1 MWLAAVVALVLA
13 AGEWLRAPGPW
24 PVVFASGGAIAIA
37 GMVILGRDPDGARW
51 SALLTAWLA
60 AALALALGATEVHRA
75 SLRRDWSV
83 EESRLAT
90 RAEQQ
95 TLHGLDALGDR
106 LTQLV
111 GEAVRLGPMP
121 PERGF
126 DAMAALIPRNGPDIA
141 LALLD
146 ARGRPEVWAG
156 RHRLPLVQSSDS
168 VVLRRSAFYAIL
180 EVRRHRPGG
189 GTALGAVLLG
199 ADAAVPAAPASLA
212 GSIAEGLGVGV
223 GFEPAGGSGAG
234 GALWPA
240 VHPVLRV
247 TLDPRAPGDA
257 VSALLDRAGLV
268 LGLLLLAFVIAAAA
282 AASQIPARYLVLA
295 LLSWLV
301 VRAPLDQALRLEQPF
316 SSASFYSPLLG
327 FLSSSAGSLA
337 IAGTLG
343 LVVFVGAWRARFRRG
358 RLSLAVAVLLLLA
371 TPYVVREL
379 GRGIRPPA
387 ADVPLS
393 LWLTWHLALLATA
406 AALLTAAAALQR
418 TEPVARRAKL
428 FAGLGAAWGL
438 GAAVVGVLAY
448 TGSPAWP
455 TWYTAL
461 WLPAGLLATRP
472 APRLWTILVIGV
484 VAGAGASLMTWGA
497 AITGRTAVALRD
509 VAALGSAP
517 DSAAGPLLADFSQQV
532 ARQPPGDAASL
543 YRLWRGS
550 SLRREGYPA
559 RLTIWSDG
567 RVLDDVVLDGL
578 SVTDSA
584 LAALAG
590 SADSVGRF
598 TVARLAA
605 SPGAHYLLAMKLDP
619 ARTLTVA
626 IGPRSVLIAPAPLGR
641 LLETGPAR
649 STLYRLSL
657 TPAAADRIIVGAQW
671 RREGWALR
679 SVQPVTLPDG
689 PVDAN
694 VLIPIGRPGS
704 IYVRGALLI
713 LVDVAIIWLFW
724 LGAERAAGAVR
735 ERRRWRLLLGSYQAR
750 LAVAL
755 GVFFLT
761 PAALLALLSI
771 RQLTGEAAQTRDLV
785 LQQVLRDATPL
796 GGFAGKPGDA
806 SLGSGLALQ
815 AHRVDADLGLYR
827 DGQLTASSDP
837 LLVDLAVFPRLL
849 DADAFHSIHLDG
861 DLTAAPRS
869 GAGPARAGYAA
880 AGLATGGMPVVVATV
895 APASDRALRERQ
907 ADVGYTLVLVTLL
920 GVLASLG
927 AARAAARA
935 LSQPVADLRD
945 SAIAFGRGDPVPPAR
960 RAPPQEFAPVFD
972 AFGRM
977 AADVRASQA
986 ALEAA
991 RRRTE
996 LVLATVST
1004 GVIALDAKG
1013 HVLLANHQAAEALGG
1028 PLMAGSGFRQAMSG
1042 EWAPLGTMVE
1052 RMLAQGSENEGGIEV
1067 DVGDRRYVVRVASLG
1082 GELGGLVLAVTDVT
1096 EATRAARVLAWA
1108 DVANQIAHAIKN
1120 PLTPLRLGMQHLA
1133 RVREERP
1140 EQFDATLR
1148 ETSARILAEIDRLD
1162 AIARA
1167 FARFAAPSA
1176 ETLPLEAV
1184 EVAATLQEVAAL
1196 YHLAPGVTV
1205 LTDAPPGATV
1215 LARREELTEVLL
1227 NLCDNAANAGA
1238 TAIAMRVLDGLL
1250 TVQDN
1255 GRGIAPEHVARIF
1268 EPRFSTTSSGSGL
1281 GLAIVRRVVEGWG
1294 GTVTADSRPRHG
1306 TTFYIRF
1313 QPVTNVPAGRG
1324 E

>member
-1 MWLAAVVALVLA
+1 MWLLAVVVLALA

-24 PVVFASGGAIAIA
+24 PVVFTSGAAVAIA
-37 GMVILGRDPDGARW
+37 GMAILGRDLDGVRW
-51 SALLTAWLA
+51 SSLVTAWLA
-60 AALALALGATEVHRA
+60 AALSLALGATEVHRA
-75 SLRRDWSV
+75 SLQRDWSV

-95 TLHGLDALGDR
+95 TLRALSALGDR
-106 LTQLV
+106 LTHLA
-111 GEAVRLGPMP
+111 GEATGLGALP
-121 PERGF
+121 PERAF
-126 DAMAALIPRNGPDIA
+126 DAMSALIPQTGPDIA
-141 LALLD
+141 LALFD
-146 ARGRPEVWAG
+146 ASGRPEVWAG
-156 RHRLPLVQSSDS
+156 THRLPLVSLADS

-189 GTALGAVLLG
+189 GTALGTGLLR
-199 ADAAVPAAPASLA
+199 ADAAVPARPASLA
-212 GSIAEGLGVGV
+212 GSIAEDLGVGV
-223 GFEPAGGSGAG
+223 GFEPAGAPGAP
-234 GALWPA
+234 GARWPA
-240 VHPVLRV
+240 VGPVLRV
-247 TLDPRAPGDA
+247 TLDPRAPGEA

-268 LGLLLLAFVIAAAA
+268 LGLLLLGFVIAAAA
-282 AASQIPARYLVLA
+282 SAPQIPARYLVLA

-301 VRAPLDQALRLEQPF
+301 VRAPLDEALGLEQPF
-316 SSASFYSPLLG
+316 SSASFSSPLFG
-327 FLSSSAGSLA
+327 FLSSSAGSLV

-358 RLSLAVAVLLLLA
+358 ALSTAAAALLLVA
-371 TPYVVREL
+371 TPYLVREL

-393 LWLTWHLALLATA
+393 LWLTWHLALLVTA
-406 AALLTAAAALQR
+406 AALLAAAAALQR
-418 TEPVARRAKL
+418 TEPAGPRTRRL
-428 FAGLGAAWGL
+428 AGLGAAWGC

-455 TWYTAL
+455 TWYTLL
-461 WLPAGLLATRP
+461 WFPAVLLATRP
-472 APRLWTILVIGV
+472 APRLWTILAIGV

-497 AITGRTAVALRD
+497 AITGRTTVALRD
-509 VAALGSAP
+509 VATLGTAP
-517 DSAAGPLLADFSQQV
+517 DAAAGPLLEDLSQQV
-532 ARQPPGDAASL
+532 ARQPPGDAAAL

-550 SLRREGYPA
+550 ALRLEAYPA
-559 RLTIWSDG
+559 RLTIWSGG
-567 RVLDDVVLDGL
+567 RILDDVVLDGL
-578 SVTDSA
+578 SVTDST

-590 SADSVGRF
+590 SADSLGRH
-598 TVARLAA
+598 TVARQFL
-605 SPGAHYLLAMKLDP
+605 SPGAHYVLSMRLDL

-626 IGPRSVLIAPAPLGR
+626 IGPRSVLIPPAPLGR

-657 TPAAADRIIVGAQW
+657 TPAAADRVSWGPGW

-679 SVQPVTLPDG
+679 SVRSVTLPRG

-724 LGAERAAGAVR
+724 LGAERTAGAVR
-735 ERRRWRLLLGSYQAR
+735 ERRRWPLLLGSYQAR
-750 LAVAL
+750 LAMAL
-755 GVFFLT
+755 GVFFVT
-761 PAALLALLSI
+761 PAALLAVLSI

-785 LQQVLRDATPL
+785 LQRVLRDATPT
-796 GGFAGKPGDA
+796 GGFTGELGDA
-806 SLGSGLALQ
+806 SLGAGLALQ
-815 AHRVDADLGLYR
+815 AHRIDADLGLYR
-827 DGQLTASSDP
+827 DGLLAAASDP
-837 LLVDLAVFPRLL
+837 LLADLAVFPRLL
-849 DADAFHSIHLDG
+849 DAEAFHSIHLDG
-861 DLTAAPRS
+861 DLTAAPPS

-880 AGLATGGMPVVVATV
+880 AGLARGDVPVVIATV

-945 SAIAFGRGDPVPPAR
+945 SALAFGRGAPGPLLR

-1004 GVIALDAKG
+1004 GVIALDAEG
-1013 HVLLANHQAAEALGG
+1013 HVLLAN
-1028 PLMAGSGFRQAMSG
+1028 RQAKEAVGATLEVGGGFGGMMSG
-1042 EWAPLGTMVE
+1042 DWVPLRTMVG
-1052 RMLAQGSENEGGIEV
+1052 RMLAQRGEHEGGLEV
-1067 DVGDRRYVVRVASLG
+1067 DAGDRRYVVRVASLG

-1108 DVANQIAHAIKN
+1108 DVANQVVHAIKN
-1120 PLTPLRLGMQHLA
+1120 PLTPLRLGIQHLA
-1133 RVREERP
+1133 RVRDERP
-1140 EQFDATLR
+1140 DLFDATLR
-1148 ETSARILAEIDRLD
+1148 ETSARILSEIDRLD

-1167 FARFAAPSA
+1167 FSRFAAPSGA
-1176 ETLPLEAV
+1176 GLPLEAV
-1184 EVAATLQEVAAL
+1184 AVAATLQEAAAL

-1227 NLCDNAANAGA
+1227 NLCDNAVNAGA
-1238 TAIAMRVLDGLL
+1238 TTVAMRLTDRVL
-1250 TVQDN
+1250 TVHDN

-1294 GTVTADSRPRHG
+1294 GTVTADSRPGHG

-1313 QPVTNVPAGRG
+1313 QPVPNGSPGGSV
-1324 E
+1324 